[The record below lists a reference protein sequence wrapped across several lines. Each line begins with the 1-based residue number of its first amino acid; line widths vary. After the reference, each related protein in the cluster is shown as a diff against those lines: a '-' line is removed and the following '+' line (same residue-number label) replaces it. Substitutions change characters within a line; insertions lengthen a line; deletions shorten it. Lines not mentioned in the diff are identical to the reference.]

1 MRHHT
6 LALAVF
12 CACLTLA
19 ASHHNKA
26 APALQQTGEN
36 SLPQPN
42 AAGGS
47 VTGMPNPG
55 TPSVLPQPTNDL
67 ATNDEDPDVVAEDG
81 SETDP
86 NLPMNAPETG
96 NAGELGTPLPETMP
110 TMPAPTA
117 DPVESRTA
125 PPPQS

>member
-6 LALAVF
+6 IALVVMF
-12 CACLTLA
+12 ACLTLA
-19 ASHHNKA
+19 ACSDNKT
-26 APALQQTGEN
+26 APTTQQTGEN

-81 SETDP
+81 TEIGS

-96 NAGELGTPLPETMP
+96 NSGELGTPLPETMP

-117 DPVESRTA
+117 DPVESRTT